1 MSFFGLRAWPTPVW
15 KPMSHFIF
23 GGAVTFYLINKVQNS
38 MLASP
43 TYAQDPRNPHGMSSI
58 SSFDLI

>member
-15 KPMSHFIF
+15 KPMSHFIL

-43 TYAQDPRNPHGMSSI
+43 TYAKDPRNPFGMI
-58 SSFDLI
+58 LSFY